1 MEASTFETILCFSQ
15 AVLKIDLI
23 LNFINKKSRKFQK
36 MENIPSKNSVK

>member
-23 LNFINKKSRKFQK
+23 LNFINKKKVENFRKWKIFQVK
-36 MENIPSKNSVK
+36 IP